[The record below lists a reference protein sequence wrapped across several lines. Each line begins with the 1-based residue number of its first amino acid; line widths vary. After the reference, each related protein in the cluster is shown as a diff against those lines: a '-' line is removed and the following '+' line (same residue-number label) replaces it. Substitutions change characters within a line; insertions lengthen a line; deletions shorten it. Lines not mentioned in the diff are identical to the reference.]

1 MATPQLK
8 EPLSTSL
15 KRMAEEMSLLRQALE
30 IAREDPAAFERAVGD
45 GVPREVAVRQ
55 MELAL
60 DATATRVAG
69 LGVAS
74 LLVPAPD
81 DATLDHDR

>member
-1 MATPQLK
+1 MATPQMK

-15 KRMAEEMSLLRQALE
+15 KRMAEEMSLLRQALD

-45 GVPREVAVRQ
+45 EVSRDVAVRQ

-74 LLVPAPD
+74 LLVPEKCFA
-81 DATLDHDR
+81 DADNE

>member
-8 EPLSTSL
+8 EPRATSL
-15 KRMAEEMSLLRQALE
+15 KRTTEEMSLLRQTLD
-30 IAREDPAAFERAVGD
+30 IAHEHPAAFERAVGD
-45 GVPREVAVRQ
+45 DVSHDIAVRQ

-60 DATATRVAG
+60 DATTTRVAG

-81 DATLDHDR
+81 DAT